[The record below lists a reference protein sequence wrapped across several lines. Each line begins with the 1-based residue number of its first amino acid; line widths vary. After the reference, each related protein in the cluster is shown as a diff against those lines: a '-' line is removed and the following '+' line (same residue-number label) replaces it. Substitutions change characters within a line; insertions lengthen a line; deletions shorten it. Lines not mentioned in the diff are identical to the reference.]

1 VNLEERVRIALQ
13 QEKEEQQQ
21 EFMRSATPHLSGV
34 FDENSIDFKLESG

>member
-34 FDENSIDFKLESG
+34 FDENSINFKLESG